1 MTEKN
6 LQLIYG
12 ELISRCWEDHEFKK
26 EFMQNTNEVLKD
38 AGIPIEEG
46 VEYKVVEAAANDIYV
61 ILPHEK
67 VGETVRE
74 LTKLLLATSEKSE
87 VIIPDGA
94 KMIVLQNT
102 AKLRYIVLKS
112 APDVLSDVELD
123 MVVGGKGKNATANVN
138 YGINVNVSVNV
149 DVAINCAAGINVAA
163 GAAFAVVAGAVVFI

>member
-12 ELISRCWEDHEFKK
+12 ELISRCWEDAEFKK
-26 EFMQNTNEVLKD
+26 EFIQNTNKVLQE
-38 AGIPIEEG
+38 AGIPVEAG

-74 LTKLLLATSEKSE
+74 LTKLLLATAEKSE
-87 VIIPDGA
+87 VIVPDGA
-94 KMIVLQNT
+94 KMIMLQNT
-102 AKLRYIVLKS
+102 KKTRYIVLKA

-123 MVVGGKGKNATANVN
+123 MVVGGKDKNATANIN

-149 DVAINCAAGINVAA
+149 DVAINFAAGVNVTA
-163 GAAFAVVAGAVVFI
+163 GAAFAVVAGAIVFI